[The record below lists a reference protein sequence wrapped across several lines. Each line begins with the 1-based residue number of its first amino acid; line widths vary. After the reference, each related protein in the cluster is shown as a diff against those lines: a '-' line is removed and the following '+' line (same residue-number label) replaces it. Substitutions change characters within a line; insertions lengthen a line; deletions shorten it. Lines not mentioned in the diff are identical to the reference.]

1 MIHSSTYFIITATA
15 FFIVLIIVSLYS
27 VSRIRRASQ
36 SSWESLVKRLV
47 SVDTKAIEV
56 IALDL
61 IGKPEQREAETGYA
75 DLDTSRIL
83 EMIGGLQ
90 GLEILK
96 KNSGVL
102 VDMAAHLEHWYPEAL
117 AIAEE
122 LRLEAREL
130 DWHVDRLRGAAKTG
144 NLEVS
149 FPAYGQ
155 QAIAT
160 YYRMTRELLAF
171 CAQVNPP
178 IHAALVKAL

>member
-1 MIHSSTYFIITATA
+1 MIHSSTYFITAA
-15 FFIVLIIVSLYS
+15 AVFFVLLTVVSLYS
-27 VSRIRRASQ
+27 FSRVRRASH
-36 SSWESLVKRLV
+36 SSWESLVKRLI
-47 SVDTKAIEV
+47 SVDRKTIEV

-61 IGKPEQREAETGYA
+61 MREQVQTETETGHA
-75 DLDTSRIL
+75 GLDASRIL

-96 KNSGVL
+96 KNSEVL
-102 VDMAAHLEHWYPEAL
+102 IDIAAHLEHWYPEAL
-117 AIAEE
+117 GVAEE

-130 DWHVDRLRGAAKTG
+130 EWHVDRLRGAAKTG

-160 YYRMTRELLAF
+160 YYQMTRELLAF
-171 CAQVNPP
+171 CARTNPLM
-178 IHAALVKAL
+178 HAALVTTL

>member
-1 MIHSSTYFIITATA
+1 MIHSSTYFITASAILFAALTS
-15 FFIVLIIVSLYS
+15 VSLYS
-27 VSRIRRASQ
+27 FSRVRRSSQ
-36 SSWESLVKRLV
+36 SSWESLVKRLI
-47 SVDTKAIEV
+47 SVDRKSIEK

-61 IGKPEQREAETGYA
+61 IREPLETETEPA
-75 DLDTSRIL
+75 DLDASRIL
-83 EMIGGLQ
+83 EMIGGLP

-96 KNSGVL
+96 KNSEVL

-117 AIAEE
+117 TMAEE

-130 DWHVDRLRGAAKTG
+130 EWHVDRLRGAAKNG

-171 CAQVNPP
+171 CARANPLM
-178 IHAALVKAL
+178 HAALVKTL